1 MAIKSI
7 YKLKDERIT
16 SDSIVHEKSNEY
28 INLKKY
34 LDNFENSIEEK
45 FNYQKGD
52 TYTIKDRSY
61 VTVGGSLTA
70 GKGQIRFGI
79 FVPKKLTNINNITV
93 TSAKITVRNTS
104 GEYIL
109 DYIDVTNKVSASKS
123 GDNSIHLSYAPSS
136 TMSGTN
142 NTPVSVEI
150 GALILT
156 FN

>member
-1 MAIKSI
+1 MATKSI
-7 YKLKDERIT
+7 YKLNSERIT
-16 SDSIVHEKSNEY
+16 SDSIVHKKVNDY
-28 INLKKY
+28 INLKTY
-34 LDNFENSIEEK
+34 LDNLENDIEEK
-45 FNYQKGD
+45 LNYQKGD

-79 FVPKKLTNINNITV
+79 FVPKKLTNISKITV
-93 TSAKITVRNTS
+93 NSAKITVRNTS
-104 GEYIL
+104 GSYIL
-109 DYIDVTNKVSASKS
+109 DYVDVTNNVSASKS
-123 GDNSIHLSYAPSS
+123 GDNAIYLSYNSS
-136 TMSGTN
+136 NMSGTN

>member
-16 SDSIVHEKSNEY
+16 SDSIVHEKSNKY

-34 LDNFENSIEEK
+34 LDNLENDIGDK

-52 TYTIKDRSY
+52 TYIISDRSY
-61 VTVGGSLTA
+61 ITVGGSITA
-70 GKGQIRFGI
+70 VKGQIRFGV
-79 FVPKKLTNINNITV
+79 FVPKKLTNISNITV

-109 DYIDVTNKVSASKS
+109 NYVDVTNKMSASKS
-123 GDNSIHLSYAPSS
+123 GDNAIYLSYAPGS
-136 TMSGTN
+136 TMSGKN

-150 GALILT
+150 GALTLT

>member
-1 MAIKSI
+1 MATKSI
-7 YKLKDERIT
+7 YKLNSERIT
-16 SDSIVHEKSNEY
+16 SDSIVHQCEDESY
-28 INLKKY
+28 INLKTY
-34 LDNFENSIEEK
+34 LDNLENDIEEK
-45 FNYQKGD
+45 LNYQKGD

-79 FVPKKLTNINNITV
+79 FVPKKLTNISKITV
-93 TSAKITVRNTS
+93 NSAKITVRNTS
-104 GEYIL
+104 GSYIL
-109 DYIDVTNKVSASKS
+109 DYVDVTNNVSASKS
-123 GDNSIHLSYAPSS
+123 GDNAIYLSYGESN
-136 TMSGTN
+136 MSGNN

>member
-1 MAIKSI
+1 MATKSI
-7 YKLKDERIT
+7 CKLNSERIT
-16 SDSIVHEKSNEY
+16 SDSIVHKKVNDY
-28 INLKKY
+28 INLKTY
-34 LDNFENSIEEK
+34 LDNLENDMEEK
-45 FNYQKGD
+45 LNYQKGD

-79 FVPKKLTNINNITV
+79 FVPKKLTNISKITV
-93 TSAKITVRNTS
+93 NSAKITVRNTS
-104 GEYIL
+104 GSYIL
-109 DYIDVTNKVSASKS
+109 DYVDVTNNVSASKS
-123 GDNSIHLSYAPSS
+123 GDNAIYLSYGSS
-136 TMSGTN
+136 NMSGTN

>member
-16 SDSIVHEKSNEY
+16 SDSIVHKKSNEY

-34 LDNFENSIEEK
+34 LDNLENGIEDK

-52 TYTIKDRSY
+52 TYIISDRSY
-61 VTVGGSLTA
+61 ITVGGSLTA
-70 GKGQIRFGI
+70 AKGQIRFGI
-79 FVPKKLTNINNITV
+79 FVPKKLTLISKITI
-93 TSAKITVRNTS
+93 SLAKITVRNTS
-104 GEYIL
+104 GTYIL
-109 DYIDVTNKVSASKS
+109 DYVDVTNSITASKS
-123 GDNSIHLSYAPSS
+123 GDNAIYLSYAPGS

-150 GALILT
+150 GALTLT

>member
-1 MAIKSI
+1 MATKSI
-7 YKLKDERIT
+7 YKLNSERIT
-16 SDSIVHEKSNEY
+16 SDSIVHKKVNDY
-28 INLKKY
+28 INLKTY
-34 LDNFENSIEEK
+34 LDNLENDMEEK
-45 FNYQKGD
+45 LNYQKGD
-52 TYTIKDRSY
+52 IYTIKDRSY

-79 FVPKKLTNINNITV
+79 FVPKKLTNISKITV
-93 TSAKITVRNTS
+93 NSAKITVRNTA

-109 DYIDVTNKVSASKS
+109 DYVDVTNKVSASKS
-123 GDNSIHLSYAPSS
+123 GDNAIHLSYASGS

-142 NTPVSVEI
+142 NTPISVEI

>member
-1 MAIKSI
+1 MAVKSI
-7 YKLKDERIT
+7 YKLNSERIT
-16 SDSIVHEKSNEY
+16 SNSIVHKKVNDY

-34 LDNFENSIEEK
+34 LDNLENDIEEK
-45 FNYQKGD
+45 LNYQKGD

-79 FVPKKLTNINNITV
+79 FVPKKLTNISKITV
-93 TSAKITVRNTS
+93 NSAKITVRNTS
-104 GEYIL
+104 GSYIL
-109 DYIDVTNKVSASKS
+109 DYDDVTNNVSASKS
-123 GDNSIHLSYAPSS
+123 GDNAICLSYGSS
-136 TMSGTN
+136 NMSGTN

>member
-1 MAIKSI
+1 MATKSI
-7 YKLKDERIT
+7 YKLNSERIT
-16 SDSIVHEKSNEY
+16 SDSIVHKKANDY
-28 INLKKY
+28 INLKTY
-34 LDNFENSIEEK
+34 LDNLENDIEEK
-45 FNYQKGD
+45 LNYQKGD

-79 FVPKKLTNINNITV
+79 FVPKKLTNISNITV

-109 DYIDVTNKVSASKS
+109 DYIDVTNNVSASKS
-123 GDNSIHLSYAPSS
+123 GDNAIYLSYGSS
-136 TMSGTN
+136 NMSGTN

>member
-1 MAIKSI
+1 M
-7 YKLKDERIT
+7 
-16 SDSIVHEKSNEY
+16 
-28 INLKKY
+28 
-34 LDNFENSIEEK
+34 EEK
-45 FNYQKGD
+45 LNYQKGD

-79 FVPKKLTNINNITV
+79 FVPKKLTNISKITV
-93 TSAKITVRNTS
+93 NSAKITVRNTS

-109 DYIDVTNKVSASKS
+109 DYADVTNKVSASKS
-123 GDNSIHLSYAPSS
+123 GDNAIYLSYAPGS

-150 GALILT
+150 GALTLT

>member
-1 MAIKSI
+1 MATKSI
-7 YKLKDERIT
+7 YKLNSERIT
-16 SDSIVHEKSNEY
+16 SDSIVHKKVNDY
-28 INLKKY
+28 INLKTY
-34 LDNFENSIEEK
+34 LDNLENDIEEK
-45 FNYQKGD
+45 LNYQKGD

-79 FVPKKLTNINNITV
+79 FVPKKLTNISKITV
-93 TSAKITVRNTS
+93 NSAKITVRNTS
-104 GEYIL
+104 GSYIL
-109 DYIDVTNKVSASKS
+109 DYVDVTNNVSASKS
-123 GDNSIHLSYAPSS
+123 GDNAIYLSYGSS
-136 TMSGTN
+136 NMSGTN

>member
-1 MAIKSI
+1 MATKSI
-7 YKLKDERIT
+7 YKLNSERIT
-16 SDSIVHEKSNEY
+16 SDSIVHKKVNDY
-28 INLKKY
+28 INLKTY
-34 LDNFENSIEEK
+34 LDNLENDMEEK
-45 FNYQKGD
+45 LNYQKGD

-79 FVPKKLTNINNITV
+79 FVPKKLTNISKITV
-93 TSAKITVRNTS
+93 NSAKITVRNTS
-104 GEYIL
+104 GSYIL
-109 DYIDVTNKVSASKS
+109 DYVDVTNDVSASKS
-123 GDNSIHLSYAPSS
+123 GDNAIYLSYGSS
-136 TMSGTN
+136 NMSGTN

>member
-1 MAIKSI
+1 MAVKSI

-34 LDNFENSIEEK
+34 LDNLENSIEEK
-45 FNYQKGD
+45 LNYQKGD
-52 TYTIKDRSY
+52 TYIISDRSY
-61 VTVGGSLTA
+61 ITVGGSITA
-70 GKGQIRFGI
+70 GKGQIRFGV
-79 FVPKKLTNINNITV
+79 FLPKKLTNISNITV

-109 DYIDVTNKVSASKS
+109 DYVDVTNKVSASKS
-123 GDNSIHLSYAPSS
+123 GDNAIYLSYAPGS
-136 TMSGTN
+136 TMSGIN

-150 GALILT
+150 GALTLT

>member
-1 MAIKSI
+1 MATKSI
-7 YKLKDERIT
+7 YKLNNERIT
-16 SDSIVHEKSNEY
+16 SDSIVHKKADDY
-28 INLKKY
+28 INLKTY
-34 LDNFENSIEEK
+34 LDNLENDIEEK
-45 FNYQKGD
+45 LNYQKGD

-61 VTVGGSLTA
+61 ATVGGSLTA

-79 FVPKKLTNINNITV
+79 FVPKKLTNISKITV
-93 TSAKITVRNTS
+93 NSAKITVRNTA

-109 DYIDVTNKVSASKS
+109 DYVDVTNKVSASKS
-123 GDNSIHLSYAPSS
+123 GDNAIHLSYASGS

>member
-1 MAIKSI
+1 MATKSI
-7 YKLKDERIT
+7 YKLNSGRIT
-16 SDSIVHEKSNEY
+16 SDSIVHKKVNDY
-28 INLKKY
+28 INLKTY
-34 LDNFENSIEEK
+34 LDNLENDMEEK
-45 FNYQKGD
+45 LNYQKGD

-79 FVPKKLTNINNITV
+79 FVPKKLTNISKITV
-93 TSAKITVRNTS
+93 NSAKITVRNTS
-104 GEYIL
+104 GSYIL
-109 DYIDVTNKVSASKS
+109 DYVDVTNNVSASKS
-123 GDNSIHLSYAPSS
+123 GDNAIYLSYGSS
-136 TMSGTN
+136 NMSGTN

>member
-1 MAIKSI
+1 MATKSI
-7 YKLKDERIT
+7 YKLNSERIT
-16 SDSIVHEKSNEY
+16 SDSIVHKKVNNY
-28 INLKKY
+28 INLKTY
-34 LDNFENSIEEK
+34 LDNLENDMEEK
-45 FNYQKGD
+45 LNYQKGD

-79 FVPKKLTNINNITV
+79 FVPKKLTNISKITV
-93 TSAKITVRNTS
+93 NSAKITVRNTS
-104 GEYIL
+104 GSYIL
-109 DYIDVTNKVSASKS
+109 DYVDVTNNVSASKS
-123 GDNSIHLSYAPSS
+123 GDNAIYLSYGSS
-136 TMSGTN
+136 NMSGTN

>member
-1 MAIKSI
+1 MATKSI
-7 YKLKDERIT
+7 YKLNSERIT
-16 SDSIVHEKSNEY
+16 SDSIVHKKVNDY
-28 INLKKY
+28 INLKTY
-34 LDNFENSIEEK
+34 LDNLENDMEEK
-45 FNYQKGD
+45 LNYQKGD

-79 FVPKKLTNINNITV
+79 FVPKKLTNISKITV
-93 TSAKITVRNTS
+93 NSAKITVRNTS
-104 GEYIL
+104 GSYIL
-109 DYIDVTNKVSASKS
+109 DYVDVTNNVSASKS
-123 GDNSIHLSYAPSS
+123 GDNAIYLSYGSS
-136 TMSGTN
+136 NMSGTN

>member
-1 MAIKSI
+1 MAVKSI
-7 YKLKDERIT
+7 YKLNSERIT
-16 SDSIVHEKSNEY
+16 SDSIVHKKVNDY

-34 LDNFENSIEEK
+34 LDNLENDIEEK
-45 FNYQKGD
+45 LNYQKGD

-79 FVPKKLTNINNITV
+79 FVPKKLTNISKITV
-93 TSAKITVRNTS
+93 NSAKITVRNTS
-104 GEYIL
+104 GSYIL
-109 DYIDVTNKVSASKS
+109 DYDDVTNNVSASKS
-123 GDNSIHLSYAPSS
+123 GDNAIYLSYGSS
-136 TMSGTN
+136 NMSGTN

>member
-1 MAIKSI
+1 MAVKSI
-7 YKLKDERIT
+7 YKLNSERIT
-16 SDSIVHEKSNEY
+16 SDSIVHKKVNDY

-34 LDNFENSIEEK
+34 LDNLENDIEEK
-45 FNYQKGD
+45 LNYQKGD

-79 FVPKKLTNINNITV
+79 FVPKKLTNISKITV
-93 TSAKITVRNTS
+93 NSAKITVRNTS
-104 GEYIL
+104 GSYIL
-109 DYIDVTNKVSASKS
+109 DYDDVTNNVSASKS
-123 GDNSIHLSYAPSS
+123 GDNVIYLSYGSS
-136 TMSGTN
+136 NMSGTN

>member
-1 MAIKSI
+1 MATKLI
-7 YKLKDERIT
+7 YKLNSERIT
-16 SDSIVHEKSNEY
+16 SDSIVHKKVNDY
-28 INLKKY
+28 INLKTY
-34 LDNFENSIEEK
+34 LDNLENDMEEK
-45 FNYQKGD
+45 LNYQKGD

-79 FVPKKLTNINNITV
+79 FVPKKLTNISKITV
-93 TSAKITVRNTS
+93 NSAKITVRNTS
-104 GEYIL
+104 GSYIL
-109 DYIDVTNKVSASKS
+109 DYVDVTNNVSASKS
-123 GDNSIHLSYAPSS
+123 GDNAIYLSLGSS
-136 TMSGTN
+136 NMGGTN

>member
-7 YKLKDERIT
+7 YKLNSERIT
-16 SDSIVHEKSNEY
+16 SDSIVHKKVNDY
-28 INLKKY
+28 INLKTY
-34 LDNFENSIEEK
+34 LDNLENDMEEK
-45 FNYQKGD
+45 LNYQKGD

-79 FVPKKLTNINNITV
+79 FVPKKLTNISKITV
-93 TSAKITVRNTS
+93 NSAKITVRNTS

-109 DYIDVTNKVSASKS
+109 DYADVTNKVSASKS
-123 GDNSIHLSYAPSS
+123 GDNAIYLSYAPGS

-150 GALILT
+150 GALTLT

>member
-1 MAIKSI
+1 MATKSI
-7 YKLKDERIT
+7 YKLNSERIT
-16 SDSIVHEKSNEY
+16 SDSIVHKKVNDY
-28 INLKKY
+28 INLKTY
-34 LDNFENSIEEK
+34 LDNLENDMEEK
-45 FNYQKGD
+45 LNYQKGD

-79 FVPKKLTNINNITV
+79 FVPKKLTNISKITV
-93 TSAKITVRNTS
+93 NSAKITVRNTS
-104 GEYIL
+104 GSYIL
-109 DYIDVTNKVSASKS
+109 DYVDVTNNVSASKS
-123 GDNSIHLSYAPSS
+123 GDNAIYLSYGSNN
-136 TMSGTN
+136 MSGTN

>member
-1 MAIKSI
+1 MATKSI
-7 YKLKDERIT
+7 CKLNSERIT
-16 SDSIVHEKSNEY
+16 SDSIVHKKANNY
-28 INLKKY
+28 INLKTY
-34 LDNFENSIEEK
+34 LDNLENDIKEK
-45 FNYQKGD
+45 LNYQKGD

-79 FVPKKLTNINNITV
+79 FVPKKLTNISNITV

-123 GDNSIHLSYAPSS
+123 GDNAIHLSYASGS

>member
-1 MAIKSI
+1 MATKSI
-7 YKLKDERIT
+7 FKLNSERIT
-16 SDSIVHEKSNEY
+16 SDSIVHKKVNDY
-28 INLKKY
+28 INLKTY
-34 LDNFENSIEEK
+34 LDNLENDIEEK
-45 FNYQKGD
+45 LNYQKGD

-79 FVPKKLTNINNITV
+79 FVPKKLTNISKITV
-93 TSAKITVRNTS
+93 NSAKITVRNTS
-104 GEYIL
+104 GSYIL
-109 DYIDVTNKVSASKS
+109 DYVDVTSNVSASKS
-123 GDNSIHLSYAPSS
+123 GDNAIYLSYGSS
-136 TMSGTN
+136 NMSGIN

>member
-7 YKLKDERIT
+7 YKLKAERIT

-34 LDNFENSIEEK
+34 LDNLEIGIEEK
-45 FNYQKGD
+45 LNYQKGD

-109 DYIDVTNKVSASKS
+109 DYIDVTNKVSARKS
-123 GDNSIHLSYAPSS
+123 GDNSIYLSYAPSS

>member
-34 LDNFENSIEEK
+34 LYDLENSIEDK

-52 TYTIKDRSY
+52 TYIISDRSY
-61 VTVGGSLTA
+61 ITVGGSLTA

-79 FVPKKLTNINNITV
+79 FVPKKLTNISKITV
-93 TSAKITVRNTS
+93 NSAKITVRNTS
-104 GEYIL
+104 GSYIL
-109 DYIDVTNKVSASKS
+109 DYVDVTNNVSASKS
-123 GDNSIHLSYAPSS
+123 GDNAIYLCYGESN
-136 TMSGTN
+136 MSGTN

-150 GALILT
+150 GALTLT

>member
-1 MAIKSI
+1 MATKLI
-7 YKLKDERIT
+7 YKLNSERIT
-16 SDSIVHEKSNEY
+16 SDSIVHKKVNDY
-28 INLKKY
+28 INLKTY
-34 LDNFENSIEEK
+34 LDNLENDMEEK
-45 FNYQKGD
+45 LNYQKGD

-79 FVPKKLTNINNITV
+79 FVPKKLTNISKITV
-93 TSAKITVRNTS
+93 NSAKITVRNTS
-104 GEYIL
+104 GSYIL
-109 DYIDVTNKVSASKS
+109 DYVDVTNNVSASKS
-123 GDNSIHLSYAPSS
+123 GDNAIYLSYGSS
-136 TMSGTN
+136 NMSGTN

>member
-1 MAIKSI
+1 MATKLI
-7 YKLKDERIT
+7 YKLNSERIT
-16 SDSIVHEKSNEY
+16 SDSIVHKKVNDY
-28 INLKKY
+28 INLKTY
-34 LDNFENSIEEK
+34 LDNLENDMEEK
-45 FNYQKGD
+45 LNYQKGD

-79 FVPKKLTNINNITV
+79 FVPKKLTNISKITV
-93 TSAKITVRNTS
+93 NSAKITVRNTS
-104 GEYIL
+104 GSYIL
-109 DYIDVTNKVSASKS
+109 DYVDVTNNVSASKS
-123 GDNSIHLSYAPSS
+123 GDNAIYLSYGSS
-136 TMSGTN
+136 NMGGTN